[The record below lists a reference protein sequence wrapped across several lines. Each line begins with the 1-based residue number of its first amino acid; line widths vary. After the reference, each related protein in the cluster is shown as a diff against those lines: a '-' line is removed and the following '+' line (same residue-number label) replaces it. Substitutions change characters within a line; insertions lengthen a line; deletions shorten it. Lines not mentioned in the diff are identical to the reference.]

1 MTPSDINTP
10 LTLTNHVAIAAKTST
25 VTATGLDISGYAG
38 GLVLIQNVGV
48 VSGTSPTLDGKW
60 QSSPD
65 DSTYTDISGATYTQ
79 VTATTSSQK
88 VGFDVRAAAKYI
100 RYVGTITGTSP
111 SFTMGVQI
119 LGQKE
124 RV

>member
-1 MTPSDINTP
+1 MSPADINTP

-25 VTATGLDISGYAG
+25 VTATGIDISGYEG
-38 GLVLIQNVGV
+38 GLLLIQNVGV

-60 QSSPD
+60 QSSTD

-88 VGFDVRAAAKYI
+88 VGFDVKNAAKYI
-100 RYVGTITGTSP
+100 RYVGTIAGTSP

-119 LGQKE
+119 LGQKQ